1 MGGRLFRRADNQAH
15 HLAVILAVVPAAEAT
30 TPVLRE
36 VARRLCAC
44 VSGGDGWGMNGAIRS
59 DAVRVA

>member
-1 MGGRLFRRADNQAH
+1 MPVETTTQA
-15 HLAVILAVVPAAEAT
+15 
-30 TPVLRE
+30 VLRE

-44 VSGGDGWGMNGAIRS
+44 VSGGDGGAMNGAIRS